1 MDNSAII
8 SIISLIIVVLFL
20 FFAVFLVSVKTT
32 KKLSNKLL
40 ASFLIVTAVDISVFF
55 YASFVELHP
64 VLEML
69 RIQLSCFKDP
79 LLFLYIL
86 SVIYSDF
93 KIKPKHLLLLTPW
106 VICLAVLIPNFFFV
120 SEVNQI
126 EFLQNYTLSFE
137 AHIIKGINRVIEI
150 LYIIAEIYY
159 LLRYR
164 KLLLENY
171 TSKEAFYN
179 YYWLKQLIIFI
190 LVGQALTFLK
200 GYIRDSGTFDV
211 EIVNIYRVVLLA
223 FGLFFSF
230 WLVFKALLSPKL
242 FRGIGVDLKLA
253 KEMNSENEDIAT
265 NKQLTQIE
273 KLKTYM
279 TNKEPYLDASLSVQS
294 LSDQV
299 DIPSRELSILINQ
312 ELNQHFFDFINSFRI
327 KKAKEILENPAKNK
341 QTILEV
347 LYEVGFN
354 SKSSFNT
361 AFKKHTG
368 NTPTSYRK
376 TTQNQ

>member
-1 MDNSAII
+1 MDNASII
-8 SIISLIIVVLFL
+8 SISSFIIVTLFL
-20 FFAVFLVSVKTT
+20 LLAVFLLTVKTT

-40 ASFLIVTAVDISVFF
+40 ASFLIITAVDISAFF
-55 YASFVELHP
+55 YHNFIDFP
-64 VLEML
+64 PYIEML
-69 RIQLSCFKDP
+69 RIEISSFKDP

-93 KIKPKHLLLLTPW
+93 KLKAKHLVLLLPW
-106 VICLAVLIPNFFFV
+106 LTSIIILLPNFFMV
-120 SEVNQI
+120 SKGAQIDFLSNYSATI
-126 EFLQNYTLSFE
+126 EFKWIRS
-137 AHIIKGINRVIEI
+137 INRIVEM

-159 LLRYR
+159 VLRFR

-179 YYWLKQLIIFI
+179 YHWLKQLIIFI
-190 LVGQALTFLK
+190 LIGQGLTFIK
-200 GYIRDSGTFDV
+200 GTIRDSGDFDV
-211 EIVNIYRVVLLA
+211 NFVNIFRVILLS

-242 FRGIGVDLKLA
+242 FRGIGVNLQLS
-253 KEMNSENEDIAT
+253 KEMITETISSKDNEHT
-265 NKQLTQIE
+265 EQIQRI
-273 KLKTYM
+273 KTYM
-279 TNKEPYLDASLSVQS
+279 ANEEPFLDASLSVQS
-294 LSDQV
+294 LSDKLE
-299 DIPSRELSILINQ
+299 IPSRELSVLINQ
-312 ELNQHFFDFINSFRI
+312 ELKQHFFDFVNDYRI
-327 KKAKEILENPAKNK
+327 EKSKQILEDSSKNK
-341 QTILEV
+341 LTILEI

-368 NTPTSYRK
+368 VTPTSYRK